1 MRTTK
6 KQLRDQNEEPSLDD
20 MKYDIAEAEAMN
32 MNVGDIINLLIDG
45 FEGLD
50 DMSELEIRDEWNQ
63 IFVK

>member
-1 MRTTK
+1 MRTTQ

-63 IFVK
+63 IFGK